1 MCLVINASECLSLV
15 AIVGTW
21 SDQGII
27 RMENIL
33 PAVLENNF
41 NDHAIFIK
49 EEEKCVN
56 FSSKTQPYLFQLNK
70 ELSQGQKNKPHHF

>member
-1 MCLVINASECLSLV
+1 MFGYASGWLSLI

-27 RMENIL
+27 RMENIW

-41 NDHAIFIK
+41 KDNAIFTK
-49 EEEKCVN
+49 EEEKSVN
-56 FSSKTQPYLFQLNK
+56 FSSKTQSYSFLQKKSK
-70 ELSQGQKNKPHHF
+70 ELQEKSFCTEI

>member
-1 MCLVINASECLSLV
+1 
-15 AIVGTW
+15 
-21 SDQGII
+21 
-27 RMENIL
+27 MENIL

-49 EEEKCVN
+49 EEEQCVN
-56 FSSKTQPYLFQLNK
+56 FSSKTHPYLFQLNK

>member
-49 EEEKCVN
+49 EEEKC
-56 FSSKTQPYLFQLNK
+56 
-70 ELSQGQKNKPHHF
+70 G